1 MSSEDEIK
9 ESLDAEFDRFVVAMK
24 PYVLN
29 LQHSSDR
36 KRCSLWIKK
45 LCKPSGTGIGI
56 VGRENRNLY
65 AKLLLHMLQRG
76 VLDGPFSQK
85 PEEGM
90 LRTLPAYMSVYF
102 DEPISPRFRNS
113 SADCLPEWVVGE
125 LGNHESNIS
134 SVEGSSSATPAHG
147 ERFSE
152 KPSAVSC
159 CLLSS
164 HRTDED
170 DLGTSLSDDQHKRN
184 FSLDDDDLEARLNSW
199 NLGIENP
206 RYLREKR
213 VTWKTPKIDLG
224 ESSPSRENHELFRMQ
239 EKELEMKMK
248 IAEGK
253 FHEEKL
259 KLQQKHDVDVQKIL
273 DRKNDEID
281 VLKSTYTEKQK
292 EAEETIRKL
301 EKKVQTLVRESQVV
315 REAKEQQI
323 VELKKLCEQSNDSL
337 NNEWEKRLLDA
348 VAEMEKEKFNIR
360 KKHTEDMQEL
370 LEETNARLAKMEQE
384 YLQQTQSTCSA
395 VVLGEDTVLEASAI
409 KDFIPQIKLSKNETV
424 EKLGARVQQLTVE
437 AENSNLQRQKLS
449 QEKTEVEQRYQEVCS
464 QLQDLKARYDLL
476 QKDKDQ
482 ITQEYKEKVQQLQSK
497 FEVDRDF
504 LKKEQAQQ
512 TSDVIAELQ
521 RGMALLKQ
529 QLQDCEHQRQQEL
542 RDQEYKVQ
550 QDKLQLQRAYEKQIH
565 GIQNDLDKER
575 GDAQKKIRHL
585 EQALKEKEEQLRRVT
600 EVQRLQAQQ
609 AGAALEEFKRQVELN
624 SEKDSAEMKQ
634 RIAEVEADLSRSKLL
649 REKQAQEFSWQLDE
663 IKKRYEQQIVELKLE
678 HEQEKTHLFQQHNA
692 VQDCLVRDHQR
703 EIEKLEKQLCATMAE
718 HESQA
723 HESRKRDG
731 QVISGLEIQ
740 IRKLREELIQANALR
755 NHQLLDLSL
764 QRDEE
769 KLKAARDKEAALN
782 SLKMEMEKVISDMKM
797 KHTAE
802 TETVLNKANSQ
813 LRHTK
818 EEFRQKLAKCSQEIA
833 ELRTTISSLTEKN
846 SRQQLAAE
854 QRLQEVAQKLEDE
867 KQQLMT
873 DNDRA
878 IKALQDEVENY
889 RGQVYDAQ
897 RRLQRNELKAQ
908 EQLITIREE
917 YEKILKGLM
926 PASSKKELEDIISS
940 LKSQKL
946 FGAFLFSVL
955 GAERK
960 QNVIIA

>member
-9 ESLDAEFDRFVVAMK
+9 EKLDAELDRCIVAMK

-29 LQHSSDR
+29 LQHRSER

-45 LCKPSGTGIGI
+45 LCKPSGAGIGI

-76 VLDGPFSQK
+76 VLNGPFSQK

-90 LRTLPAYMSVYF
+90 LKTLPPYMSVYF
-102 DEPISPRFRNS
+102 DEPRILSSSPDRV
-113 SADCLPEWVVGE
+113 PEWVMGE
-125 LGNHESNIS
+125 LGNHGSNAS
-134 SVEGSSSATPAHG
+134 SVGDSSSATPAAHG
-147 ERFSE
+147 ERLNE
-152 KPSAVSC
+152 KPSVPSRCVS
-159 CLLSS
+159 SPQ
-164 HRTDED
+164 HTDED

-199 NLGIENP
+199 NLGLENP

-213 VTWKTPKIDLG
+213 VPMTVMTPKIGLEQG
-224 ESSPSRENHELFRMQ
+224 SPSRHHQALFRTP
-239 EKELEMKMK
+239 ERELEMKMK

-259 KLQQKHDVDVQKIL
+259 KLQQKHDADVQKIL

-281 VLKSTYTEKQK
+281 VLKSTYINKQK
-292 EAEETIRKL
+292 ESEDTIRKL
-301 EKKVQTLVRESQVV
+301 EKKVQTLVRESQIV

-323 VELKKLCEQSNDSL
+323 VELKKMCEQSNDCL
-337 NNEWEKRLLDA
+337 KNEWEKKLHDA

-360 KKHTEDMQEL
+360 KKHMEDMHEL
-370 LEETNARLAKMEQE
+370 LQETNARLARMEEE
-384 YLQQTQSTCSA
+384 YLQQTKAT
-395 VVLGEDTVLEASAI
+395 
-409 KDFIPQIKLSKNETV
+409 NETV
-424 EKLGARVQQLTVE
+424 QKLGARVQQLTVE
-437 AENSNLQRQKLS
+437 AENSNLQRQKLC

-464 QLQDLKARYDLL
+464 QLQELRTRYNLL
-476 QKDKDQ
+476 QKDKEQ
-482 ITQEYKEKVQQLQSK
+482 IMQEYKENLQQLQSK
-497 FEVDRDF
+497 FDVDRDF
-504 LKKEQAQQ
+504 MKQEQAQ

-529 QLQDCEHQRQQEL
+529 QLQDSELKRQQQL
-542 RDQEYKVQ
+542 RDQEHKVE
-550 QDKLQLQRAYEKQIH
+550 QDKLHMQRAYEKQIH

-575 GDAQKKIRHL
+575 GDAQKKIHHL

-649 REKQAQEFSWQLDE
+649 REKQAQEFSKQLDE
-663 IKKRYEQQIVELKLE
+663 IRKIYEQQIVELKLE

-692 VQDCLVRDHQR
+692 VQDCLVRDHQW
-703 EIEKLEKQLCATMAE
+703 EIEKLEKQLRGAMAE
-718 HESQA
+718 HESQS

-731 QVISGLEIQ
+731 QVISSLENQ
-740 IRKLREELIQANALR
+740 IHKLREDLIQANALR
-755 NHQLLDLSL
+755 THQLLDLSL

-782 SLKMEMEKVISDMKM
+782 SLKMEMEKVISDLKM

-802 TETVLNKANSQ
+802 TEAALNKANSRLKQ
-813 LRHTK
+813 T
-818 EEFRQKLAKCSQEIA
+818 EEHFSQKLAKSSQEIA
-833 ELRTTISSLTEKN
+833 ELKKTISSLREEN
-846 SRQQLAAE
+846 RLQQLAAQ
-854 QRLQEVAQKLEDE
+854 QRLQEVAQKLEEE
-867 KQQLMT
+867 KQQLIA

-889 RGQVYDAQ
+889 CGQIYDAQ
-897 RRLQRNELKAQ
+897 RRFQRHELRAQ
-908 EQLITIREE
+908 EQLITMREE
-917 YEKILKGLM
+917 YEKILKGLI
-926 PASSKKELEDIISS
+926 PASSKKELEDTIAS
-940 LKSQKL
+940 LKSQVS
-946 FGAFLFSVL
+946 FLQKRVL
-955 GAERK
+955 QEDLNAHHAK
-960 QNVIIA
+960 K

>member
-878 IKALQDEVENY
+878 IKRSTD
-889 RGQVYDAQ
+889 G
-897 RRLQRNELKAQ
+897 
-908 EQLITIREE
+908 
-917 YEKILKGLM
+917 M
-926 PASSKKELEDIISS
+926 
-940 LKSQKL
+940 
-946 FGAFLFSVL
+946 F
-955 GAERK
+955 
-960 QNVIIA
+960 

>member
-9 ESLDAEFDRFVVAMK
+9 EKLDAELDRCIVAMK

-29 LQHSSDR
+29 LQHRSER

-45 LCKPSGTGIGI
+45 LCKPSGAGIGI

-76 VLDGPFSQK
+76 VLHGPFSQK

-90 LRTLPAYMSVYF
+90 LKTLPPYMSVYF
-102 DEPISPRFRNS
+102 DEPRILSSSPDRV
-113 SADCLPEWVVGE
+113 PEWVMGE
-125 LGNHESNIS
+125 LGNHGSNAS
-134 SVEGSSSATPAHG
+134 SVEDSSSATPAAHG
-147 ERFSE
+147 ERLNE
-152 KPSAVSC
+152 KPSVPSRCVS
-159 CLLSS
+159 SPQ
-164 HRTDED
+164 HTDED

-199 NLGIENP
+199 NLGLENP

-213 VTWKTPKIDLG
+213 VPMTVMTPKIGLEQG
-224 ESSPSRENHELFRMQ
+224 SPSRHHQVLFRTP
-239 EKELEMKMK
+239 ERELEMKMK

-259 KLQQKHDVDVQKIL
+259 KLQQKHDADVQKIL

-281 VLKSTYTEKQK
+281 VLKSTYINKQK
-292 EAEETIRKL
+292 ESEDTIRKL
-301 EKKVQTLVRESQVV
+301 EKKVQTLVRESQIV

-323 VELKKLCEQSNDSL
+323 VELKKMCEQSNDCL
-337 NNEWEKRLLDA
+337 KNEWEKRLHDA

-360 KKHTEDMQEL
+360 KKHMEDMHEL
-370 LEETNARLAKMEQE
+370 LQETNARLARMEEE
-384 YLQQTQSTCSA
+384 YLQQTKAT
-395 VVLGEDTVLEASAI
+395 
-409 KDFIPQIKLSKNETV
+409 NETV
-424 EKLGARVQQLTVE
+424 QKLGARVQQLTVE
-437 AENSNLQRQKLS
+437 AENSNLQRQKLC

-464 QLQDLKARYDLL
+464 QLQELRTRYNLL
-476 QKDKDQ
+476 QKDKEQ
-482 ITQEYKEKVQQLQSK
+482 IMQEYKESLQQLQSK
-497 FEVDRDF
+497 FDVDRDF
-504 LKKEQAQQ
+504 MKQEQAQ

-529 QLQDCEHQRQQEL
+529 QLQDSELKRQQQL
-542 RDQEYKVQ
+542 RDQEHKVE
-550 QDKLQLQRAYEKQIH
+550 QDKLHMQRAYEKQIH

-575 GDAQKKIRHL
+575 GDAQKKIHHL

-649 REKQAQEFSWQLDE
+649 REKQAQEFSKQLDE
-663 IKKRYEQQIVELKLE
+663 IRKIYEQQIVELKLE

-692 VQDCLVRDHQR
+692 VQDCLVRDHQW
-703 EIEKLEKQLCATMAE
+703 EIEKLEKQLRGAMAE
-718 HESQA
+718 HESQS

-731 QVISGLEIQ
+731 QVISSLESQ
-740 IRKLREELIQANALR
+740 IHKLREDLIQANALR
-755 NHQLLDLSL
+755 THQLLDLSL

-782 SLKMEMEKVISDMKM
+782 SLKMEMEKVISDLKM

-802 TETVLNKANSQ
+802 TEAALNKANSRLKQ
-813 LRHTK
+813 T
-818 EEFRQKLAKCSQEIA
+818 EEHFSQKLAKSSQEIA
-833 ELRTTISSLTEKN
+833 ELKKTISSLREEN
-846 SRQQLAAE
+846 RLQQLAAQ

-867 KQQLMT
+867 KQQLIA

-878 IKALQDEVENY
+878 VKALQDEVENY
-889 RGQVYDAQ
+889 CGQIYDAQ
-897 RRLQRNELKAQ
+897 RRFQRHELRAQ
-908 EQLITIREE
+908 EQLITMREE
-917 YEKILKGLM
+917 YEKILKGLI
-926 PASSKKELEDIISS
+926 PASSKKELEDTIAS
-940 LKSQKL
+940 LKSQVS
-946 FGAFLFSVL
+946 FLQKRVL
-955 GAERK
+955 QEDLNAHHAK
-960 QNVIIA
+960 K